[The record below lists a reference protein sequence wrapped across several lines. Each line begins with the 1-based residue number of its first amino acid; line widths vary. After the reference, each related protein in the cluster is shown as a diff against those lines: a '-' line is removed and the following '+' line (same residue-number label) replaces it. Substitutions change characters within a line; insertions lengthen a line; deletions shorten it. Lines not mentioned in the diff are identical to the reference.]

1 MPLRPERDKPGLAG
15 VVVLDKPG
23 GMSSFD
29 VVRRLKRHLPGVR
42 VGHVGTLD
50 PLATGVLPVCLGEA
64 TKLIDYM
71 DLEWKQYQGV
81 LVLGRITDTWDVEG
95 RTIETREVPYFP
107 PSVLQERFA
116 EFEGVYRQQVPVF
129 SAVKVAGKPL
139 YAYAR
144 KGKKVEAPSRD
155 VTIRSFRLVRA
166 EGRELAFDLVCG
178 KGTYVRS
185 LVQALG
191 SRLGCGACLASL
203 RRIRNGCFRIEEA
216 LDLETLEAS
225 LASGSWARFV
235 LSLEQVLTHL
245 EAVDVPAKAERKA
258 LNGNRLSSR
267 DMDLP
272 WGEEDLESRVG
283 KKVRIR
289 VRGRLVG
296 IGEFRKENED
306 HYLQPVRMIDWGR
319 S

>member
-1 MPLRPERDKPGLAG
+1 MPLRPEKDKPGLAG
-15 VVVLDKPG
+15 VVVLDKPR

-29 VVRRLKRHLPGVR
+29 VVRRLKRHLTGVR
-42 VGHVGTLD
+42 IGHVGTLD
-50 PLATGVLPVCLGEA
+50 PLATGVLPVCVGHA

-95 RTIETREVPYFP
+95 RTIETRDVPYLP
-107 PSVLQERFA
+107 PSLLQERFA
-116 EFEGVYRQQVPVF
+116 EFEGVYRQQVPAF
-129 SAVKVAGKPL
+129 SAVKVAGRPL

-144 KGKKVEAPSRD
+144 KGRKVEAPFRN
-155 VTIRSFRLVRA
+155 VTIRSFRLVHA
-166 EGRELAFDLVCG
+166 EGRELGFDLVCG

-203 RRIRNGCFRIEEA
+203 RRIRSGGFQIEEA

-225 LASGSWARFV
+225 LASGSWAGFV
-235 LSLEQVLTHL
+235 LSLERVLSHL
-245 EAVDVPAKAERKA
+245 EAVDVPLQAERKV

-267 DMDLP
+267 DMDLS
-272 WGEEDLESRVG
+272 WGDEGFESRVG

-306 HYLQPVRMIDWGR
+306 HYLQPVRMIDGGR